1 VLWPLSVLGA
11 LVILLGLIEVFHTL
25 LHPSGRGRFSRL
37 CVVAVW
43 RTVRRA
49 GGKGASIAGPLAMVT
64 VILFW
69 ASLQAIGWALLYYPH
84 VPQGFTYS
92 PGIDPSRYSNAA
104 EALYI
109 STVTLTTLG
118 FGDVIATDPL
128 IRFLSPFEAL
138 TGFALLTAAV
148 SWFMQIYPAL
158 GRRRALAIRLSL
170 LQNAGYAAKLNQL
183 DTAAVSNTLETL
195 VADLVQ
201 IRVDLTQTSESY
213 YFWEANEDLSLP
225 ASLSYAVDLADEASR
240 SAQPTL
246 QTAGAL
252 LHDALDSLAAF
263 LRDEFLNDSES
274 TQDVFRSY
282 ASDHRY
288 PYRRDS

>member
-1 VLWPLSVLGA
+1 MLWLLSILGA

-37 CVVAVW
+37 CVVTVW
-43 RTVRRA
+43 RTVRSL
-49 GGKGASIAGPLAMVT
+49 GNKGASLAGPLAMVS
-64 VILFW
+64 VIVFW

-84 VPQGFTYS
+84 IPQGFSYA
-92 PGIDPSRYSNAA
+92 PGLDPARYSNAA
-104 EALYI
+104 EAFYV

-118 FGDVIATDPL
+118 FGDVVATDPL
-128 IRFLSPFEAL
+128 IRFLMPFEAL

-170 LQNAGYAAKLNQL
+170 LQNADYVTRMEEL
-183 DTAAVSNTLETL
+183 DPSAVTNTLESL

-213 YFWEANEDLSLP
+213 YFWEANKELSLP
-225 ASLSYAVDLADEASR
+225 ASLSYAVDLANQATR
-240 SAQPTL
+240 SPRPTL
-246 QTAGAL
+246 QTGGAL

-263 LRDEFLNDSES
+263 LKDEFKHDGEM

-282 ASDHRY
+282 ATDHRY
-288 PYRRDS
+288 RYRENP

>member
-1 VLWPLSVLGA
+1 MVSVI
-11 LVILLGLIEVFHTL
+11 V
-25 LHPSGRGRFSRL
+25 
-37 CVVAVW
+37 
-43 RTVRRA
+43 
-49 GGKGASIAGPLAMVT
+49 
-64 VILFW
+64 FW
-69 ASLQAIGWALLYYPH
+69 ASLQAIGWALLYFPH
-84 VPQGFTYS
+84 VPHGFSYA
-92 PGIDPSRYSNAA
+92 PGLDPTRYSHAA
-104 EALYI
+104 EAFYV

-118 FGDVIATDPL
+118 FGDVIATNPL
-128 IRFLSPFEAL
+128 IRFLMPFEAL

-170 LQNAGYAAKLNQL
+170 LQNARYAEKLDQL
-183 DTAAVSNTLETL
+183 DPAAVTGNLETL

-213 YFWEANEDLSLP
+213 YFWEADEELSLP
-225 ASLSYAVDLADEASR
+225 ASLSYAVDLADKAAR
-240 SAQPTL
+240 SPQQTL

-252 LHDALDSLAAF
+252 LRDALDSLAVF
-263 LRDEFLNDSES
+263 LRDEFKHDGES

-288 PYRRDS
+288 PYREDR

>member
-1 VLWPLSVLGA
+1 MLWFLSLLGA

-43 RTVRRA
+43 RTVRRL
-49 GGKGASIAGPLAMVT
+49 GDKGASVAGPLAMVA
-64 VILFW
+64 VIVFW
-69 ASLQAIGWALLYYPH
+69 ASLQAVGWALLYYPH
-84 VPQGFTYS
+84 VPQGFTYA
-92 PGIDPSRYSNAA
+92 PGLDPARYSDAA
-104 EALYI
+104 EAFYL

-128 IRFLSPFEAL
+128 IRFLTPLEAL

-170 LQNAGYAAKLNQL
+170 LQNADYAGQLTQL
-183 DTAAVSNTLETL
+183 DSAAVTNTLEAL

-213 YFWEANEDLSLP
+213 YFWEADKELSLP
-225 ASLSYAVDLADEASR
+225 ASLSYAVDLADRARR
-240 SAQPTL
+240 SPQPTV

-252 LHDALDSLAAF
+252 LHDALDSLGGF
-263 LRDEFLNDSES
+263 LKDEFKHAGDS
-274 TQDVFRSY
+274 TADVFRSY
-282 ASDHRY
+282 ARDHRY
-288 PYRRDS
+288 PYRGSR

>member
-1 VLWPLSVLGA
+1 MLWLLSVLGA

-43 RTVRRA
+43 RVVRRLGEKA
-49 GGKGASIAGPLAMVT
+49 ASVAGPLAMVS
-64 VILFW
+64 VIVFW

-84 VPQGFTYS
+84 LPQGFSYA
-92 PGIDPSRYSNAA
+92 PGLDPTRYSNAA
-104 EALYI
+104 EAFYV

-118 FGDVIATDPL
+118 FGDVVATDPL
-128 IRFLSPFEAL
+128 VRFLMPFEAL

-158 GRRRALAIRLSL
+158 GRRRALAIRLTL
-170 LQNAGYAAKLNQL
+170 LQNADYAVRL
-183 DTAAVSNTLETL
+183 DELDPAAATNTLETL

-213 YFWEANEDLSLP
+213 YFWEAEKELSLP
-225 ASLSYAVDLADEASR
+225 ASLSYAVDLANQAAR
-240 SAQPTL
+240 SPQLTL

-252 LHDALDSLAAF
+252 LHDALDSLAMF
-263 LRDEFLNDSES
+263 LKDEFKHDGEV
-274 TQDVFRSY
+274 TQEIFRSY
-282 ASDHRY
+282 ATDHRY
-288 PYRRDS
+288 PYRENS

>member
-1 VLWPLSVLGA
+1 MLWLLSVLGA
-11 LVILLGLIEVFHTL
+11 LVILLGIVEVFHTL
-25 LHPSGRGRFSRL
+25 LHPSGRGRFSRF
-37 CVVAVW
+37 CVVTVW
-43 RTVRRA
+43 RTVRRM
-49 GGKGASIAGPLAMVT
+49 GDRGASMAGPLAMVS
-64 VILFW
+64 VIIFW
-69 ASLQAIGWALLYYPH
+69 ASLQATGWALLYYPH
-84 VPQGFTYS
+84 IPDGFSYA
-92 PGIDPSRYSNAA
+92 PGLDPARYSAAA
-104 EALYI
+104 EAFYV

-128 IRFLSPFEAL
+128 IRFLTPFEAL

-170 LQNAGYAAKLNQL
+170 LQNADYAGKLDQL
-183 DTAAVSNTLETL
+183 DPASVTSTLETL
-195 VADLVQ
+195 VSDLVQ

-213 YFWEANEDLSLP
+213 YFWEADEELSLP
-225 ASLSYAVDLADEASR
+225 ASLSYAVDLANQAGR
-240 SAQPTL
+240 SAKPTL

-252 LHDALDSLAAF
+252 LHDALDSLALF
-263 LRDEFLNDSES
+263 LRSEFRHDGES

-288 PYRRDS
+288 PYRENP

>member
-1 VLWPLSVLGA
+1 MLWLASVLGA
-11 LVILLGLIEVFHTL
+11 LVILLGLVEVFHTL

-43 RTVRRA
+43 RTVRRM
-49 GGKGASIAGPLAMVT
+49 GNKGASMAGPLAMVS
-64 VILFW
+64 VIIFW
-69 ASLQAIGWALLYYPH
+69 ATLQALGWALLYYPH
-84 VPQGFTYS
+84 IPQGFSYS
-92 PGIDPSRYSNAA
+92 PGLDPTRYSDAA
-104 EALYI
+104 EAFYL

-118 FGDVIATDPL
+118 FGDVIASDPL
-128 IRFLSPFEAL
+128 IRFLTPFEAL

-170 LQNAGYAAKLNQL
+170 LQEVDYAGTL
-183 DTAAVSNTLETL
+183 DRLDPASATYTLEAL

-213 YFWEANEDLSLP
+213 YFWEAEEELSLP
-225 ASLSYAVDLADEASR
+225 ASLSYAVDLADQASR
-240 SAQPTL
+240 SSHPTL
-246 QTAGAL
+246 RTAGSL
-252 LHDALDSLAAF
+252 LHEALNSLALF
-263 LRDEFLNDSES
+263 LRDEFRHDGDS
-274 TQDVFRSY
+274 TQDIFRSY

-288 PYRRDS
+288 PYREEP

>member
-1 VLWPLSVLGA
+1 MLWLLSVLGA
-11 LVILLGLIEVFHTL
+11 LVILLGVIEVFHTL
-25 LHPSGRGRFSRL
+25 LHPSGRGRLSRL

-43 RTVRRA
+43 RLMRRL
-49 GGKGASIAGPLAMVT
+49 GDKGSSIAGPLALVS
-64 VILFW
+64 VIVFW
-69 ASLQAIGWALLYYPH
+69 AALQAVGWALLLYPH
-84 VPQGFTYS
+84 VPQGFSYS
-92 PGIDPSRYSNAA
+92 PGIDPSRYSDAA
-104 EALYI
+104 EALYV

-118 FGDVIATDPL
+118 YGDVIATDPL
-128 IRFLSPFEAL
+128 IRLLSPLEAL

-158 GRRRALAIRLSL
+158 ARRRALAIRLSL
-170 LQNAGYAAKLNQL
+170 LQNADYAARLEQL
-183 DTAAVSNTLETL
+183 EAAAVNSTLETL

-213 YFWEANEDLSLP
+213 YFWEANEELSLP
-225 ASLSYAVDLADEASR
+225 ASLSYAVDVADEAGR

-263 LRDEFLNDSES
+263 LKEEFKHDGES
-274 TQDVFRSY
+274 TQEVFRLY

-288 PYRRDS
+288 PYRESP